1 MRERLRSDIVF
12 ALALIVALYV
22 AYSIANVLL
31 LIYVSALFA
40 VVLAPAINVIRRV
53 RFGKWQPNRAIAV
66 LVLLICVLGALT
78 LLIAL
83 IAPPIV
89 KDAADFAQ
97 QFPQKIPVLQ
107 ERIQRIPLLAN
118 LDLRSLQNSVASML
132 GGAVGFFRGLAGGIF
147 GIFSAIILTVYFI
160 LDGSRAFH
168 WALSMVPLE
177 QRGRLER
184 TMHRGENRMRHWLVG
199 QTMLMLILGVLSCLV
214 FGILKLKYFLAL
226 GLLAGLLNIV
236 PIVGPAVAITLA
248 GLVALVDSPAKL
260 LGVLI
265 FFVAYQQLEN
275 AFLTPRIM
283 KLSVDLPALAVIIA
297 LMIGGALA
305 GILGALI
312 AVPTAALCAEIIQE
326 YLVKKDA
333 TSAAV
338 LE

>member
-1 MRERLRSDIVF
+1 MHERLRSDIVF
-12 ALALIVALYV
+12 AIALLVALYV
-22 AYSIANVLL
+22 AYSIADVLL

-66 LVLLICVLGALT
+66 LVLLVCVLGAMT

-89 KDAADFAQ
+89 SDAADFAQ

-168 WALSMVPLE
+168 WAL
-177 QRGRLER
+177 
-184 TMHRGENRMRHWLVG
+184 
-199 QTMLMLILGVLSCLV
+199 
-214 FGILKLKYFLAL
+214 
-226 GLLAGLLNIV
+226 
-236 PIVGPAVAITLA
+236 
-248 GLVALVDSPAKL
+248 
-260 LGVLI
+260 
-265 FFVAYQQLEN
+265 
-275 AFLTPRIM
+275 
-283 KLSVDLPALAVIIA
+283 
-297 LMIGGALA
+297 
-305 GILGALI
+305 
-312 AVPTAALCAEIIQE
+312 
-326 YLVKKDA
+326 
-333 TSAAV
+333 
-338 LE
+338 

>member
-1 MRERLRSDIVF
+1 
-12 ALALIVALYV
+12 
-22 AYSIANVLL
+22 
-31 LIYVSALFA
+31 
-40 VVLAPAINVIRRV
+40 
-53 RFGKWQPNRAIAV
+53 
-66 LVLLICVLGALT
+66 
-78 LLIAL
+78 
-83 IAPPIV
+83 
-89 KDAADFAQ
+89 
-97 QFPQKIPVLQ
+97 
-107 ERIQRIPLLAN
+107 
-118 LDLRSLQNSVASML
+118 
-132 GGAVGFFRGLAGGIF
+132 
-147 GIFSAIILTVYFI
+147 
-160 LDGSRAFH
+160 
-168 WALSMVPLE
+168 
-177 QRGRLER
+177 
-184 TMHRGENRMRHWLVG
+184 MHRGENRMRHWLVG